1 MRVRSSMIAA
11 VALLLVGGLFAGCS
25 KQDRQELV
33 DDTVEAAAR
42 QIASQGGT
50 EAFEN
55 EGIQVSGDL
64 ECTATSEGGASDV
77 SVTCSGT
84 GTDGEELAV
93 EGSFQVDAGEIGDT
107 ARGSFVG
114 TADGKEIFKK
124 DCFGTGC

>member
-1 MRVRSSMIAA
+1 MRMRGSMAA
-11 VALLLVGGLFAGCS
+11 ALALLLVGGLLAGCS
-25 KQDRQELV
+25 KAERQEVV

-64 ECTATSEGGASDV
+64 DCTATSEGGAAEV
-77 SVTCSGT
+77 SVTCTGT
-84 GTDGEELAV
+84 GSEGEELAID
-93 EGSFQVDAGEIGDT
+93 GSFQVDAGEIGDS

-114 TADGKEIFKK
+114 TADGKEVFSEN
-124 DCFGTGC
+124 CFGTGC